1 MLGSTAAAM
10 ASAWPVTREA
20 SADGPAGTV
29 ANPEDGT
36 TGAWARGAE
45 ANVGRVPC
53 SSSRPAP
60 TAAVVTAIAARTAI
74 TILRLR
80 LRLRRPD
87 PFPGPSAPPD
97 GGEPAGGTCA
107 GPGHDGGAGSGAR
120 GGPGGRFS

>member
-10 ASAWPVTREA
+10 ASAWPVTREP
-20 SADGPAGTV
+20 SADGLAGTV

-36 TGAWARGAE
+36 TGAWARGGE

-53 SSSRPAP
+53 SSRRPAP
-60 TAAVVTAIAARTAI
+60 TAVVVTAIAARTAI

-80 LRLRRPD
+80 RPD
-87 PFPGPSAPPD
+87 PFLGPSAPPD
-97 GGEPAGGTCA
+97 GGEPAGGTCG

-120 GGPGGRFS
+120 GGTGGSFS